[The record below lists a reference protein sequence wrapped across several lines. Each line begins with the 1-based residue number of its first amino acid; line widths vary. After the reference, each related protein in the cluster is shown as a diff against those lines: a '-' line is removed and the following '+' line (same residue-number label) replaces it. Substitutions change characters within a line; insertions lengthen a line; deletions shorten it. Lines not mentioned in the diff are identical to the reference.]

1 MTTMTNGV
9 PAVQNNLLGR
19 LTPSQRIMLLTATV
33 AVAAVAL
40 FVIVVRSLPAAPT
53 ALNLPWVLWGAAF
66 AAGEVLVVHWQWK
79 RDAHSFSMGDLVLA
93 VGLFLATPVQL
104 VTAMALGAG
113 AALLL
118 HRRQTGVKL
127 VFNMAEYALG
137 SSVALIVFHGLSG
150 VLGTE
155 LNWLAALVAILAAT
169 LTADAAIFG
178 IMIILEGRADVRQLV
193 ELLGLSVPFALGSAG
208 MGLVVARTVVNDPA
222 ALALLALP
230 TILIVVAYRAYTGAK
245 EQQDNLRLLHE
256 VTSLLHAGD
265 TQEALG
271 DFLDSVR
278 SAFRAEMAELVLLG
292 PAGREGATVSRSRE
306 GAEAIIMGPLDDPED
321 HHRLL
326 RLATASGALT
336 TRTGTARGQHLDV
349 YATGRG
355 LKDAMASALRTDDRV
370 HGLLLVGGR
379 LGDVTTFSSSD
390 LALLDTFARHVATS
404 LERGRLEENLRQVTD
419 LKEQLRHQA
428 LHDPLTGLPNRTLF
442 LDRARHAVDAAARP
456 RISPAILYIDLDG
469 FKPVNDTF
477 GHEAGDSLLRT
488 VADRL
493 RGCLRP
499 ADTAARLGGDEFV
512 VLLNGPIDRFGVAR
526 VVERIRS
533 QLDVPV
539 ALGDGVITTVGAS
552 IGIAPG
558 GIDTSDA
565 DSLVRNADI
574 AMYAAKRALGN
585 EFVVYEPGLA
595 TTVGT
600 RKDSANEL
608 AAAIRN
614 GELRTVYQPLIDM
627 RTGRPI
633 GAEALV
639 RWQHPTDGL
648 RSPDQFIGLAEESCL
663 ITELGAQVLDDACRE
678 AARWVAQAPADTDLL
693 VTVNLSARQVADET
707 IVGQVAAS
715 LAASGLEPRRLV
727 RGITETALMHD
738 RDAAAATLWQLKGL
752 GVRIAIDDFGTGYS
766 SLAYLRR
773 FPIDM
778 LKVAREFVDGLG
790 RDAHDDVI
798 TRAIVELAN
807 TLGLLTVAE
816 GIETAQQSETLAAL
830 GCDIAQGSLFSRPI
844 EAEAVREVMAATAW
858 PPLGEPIRPALEA
871 GPQAELASAS

>member
-1 MTTMTNGV
+1 MTTMTSGV
-9 PAVQNNLLGR
+9 DAVHNRVGR

-33 AVAAVAL
+33 AAAAVTL
-40 FVIVVRSLPAAPT
+40 FVIVVRVLPGAPT
-53 ALNLPWVLWGAAF
+53 ALNLPWVLWAAAF
-66 AAGEVLVVHWQWK
+66 ALGEVLVVHWQWK
-79 RDAHSFSMGDLVLA
+79 QDAHSFSMGDLVLA
-93 VGLFLATPVQL
+93 AALLLAAPGHL
-104 VTAMALGAG
+104 VTALVVGAG
-113 AALLL
+113 AALVL
-118 HRRQTGVKL
+118 HRRQSGLKL
-127 VFNMAEYALG
+127 LFNLAEYGLG
-137 SSVALIVFHGLSG
+137 AGLSVVVFHALSTGLG
-150 VLGTE
+150 DGFT
-155 LNWLAALVAILAAT
+155 WLAALAGVLTST
-169 LTADAAIFG
+169 LTADLCIFG
-178 IMIILEGRADVRQLV
+178 IMTILESRVDVRQLG

-208 MGLVVARTVVNDPA
+208 MGLVVARTGATDPA
-222 ALALLALP
+222 ALALLGLP
-230 TILIVVAYRAYTGAK
+230 TTLIIAAYRAYTGAR
-245 EQQDNLRLLHE
+245 EQQENLRLLHE

-306 GAEAIIMGPLDDPED
+306 GAEAVVMAPLDDLED

-326 RLATASGALT
+326 RLATASGALS
-336 TRTGTARGQHLDV
+336 TRTGTGSGAQLDS
-349 YATGRG
+349 YAAARG
-355 LKDAMASALRTDDRV
+355 LKDAVAAALRTEERV
-370 HGLLLVGGR
+370 HGMLIVGGR
-379 LGDVTTFSSSD
+379 IGDVTTFTSRD

-428 LHDPLTGLPNRTLF
+428 LHDALTGLPNRTLF
-442 LDRARHAVDAAARP
+442 LDRVRHAVDTAGRT
-456 RISPAILYIDLDG
+456 RDWPAVLYMDLDG
-469 FKPVNDTF
+469 FKPVNDTY
-477 GHEAGDSLLRT
+477 GHEAGDALLRT

-552 IGIAPG
+552 IGIALG

-648 RSPDQFIGLAEESCL
+648 RSPDQFIGLAEESGL
-663 ITELGAQVLDDACRE
+663 ITELGAQVLDDACRQ

-693 VTVNLSARQVADET
+693 VTVNLSARQVADAT

-727 RGITETALMHD
+727 LEITETVLMHD

-798 TRAIVELAN
+798 TRAIVELAS

-816 GIETAQQSETLAAL
+816 GIETTQQSEHVTAL
-830 GCDIAQGSLFSRPI
+830 GCDLAQGYLFSRPI
-844 EAEAVREVMAATAW
+844 DAAAVRTLVSAQDW
-858 PPLGEPIRPALEA
+858 PKPALRVV
-871 GPQAELASAS
+871 